1 MSQGIL
7 IFQAIVTI
15 ACIAFVLAAGIQK
28 SNRLSKL
35 MLIVA
40 FLCLIENAAYLM
52 EIQADSISAILLIM
66 KLRYI
71 GVAFIDTFFLL
82 FCIRYTQ
89 KDTQAPGRCHARS
102 GHSCHDQCMDQ
113 SVSFAFLPGHLLCD
127 RRQSDLSAQSLRTGH
142 LF

>member
-1 MSQGIL
+1 
-7 IFQAIVTI
+7 
-15 ACIAFVLAAGIQK
+15 
-28 SNRLSKL
+28 
-35 MLIVA
+35 
-40 FLCLIENAAYLM
+40 M

-82 FCIRYTQ
+82 FCMRYTHKKIPKHLVGVMLVVDILVMISAWTSQ
-89 KDTQAPGRCHARS
+89 Y
-102 GHSCHDQCMDQ
+102 HSL
-113 SVSFAFLPGHLLCD
+113 LPGHLLCD

>member
-82 FCIRYTQ
+82 FCMRYTH
-89 KDTQAPGRCHARS
+89 KKIPK
-102 GHSCHDQCMDQ
+102 
-113 SVSFAFLPGHLLCD
+113 HLVGVMLVVD
-127 RRQSDLSAQSLRTGH
+127 ILVMIIRFFTGT
-142 LF
+142 FIM

>member
-82 FCIRYTQ
+82 FCMRYTH
-89 KDTQAPGRCHARS
+89 KKIPK
-102 GHSCHDQCMDQ
+102 
-113 SVSFAFLPGHLLCD
+113 HLVGVMLVVD
-127 RRQSDLSAQSLRTGH
+127 ILVMISAWTSQYLSLIH
-142 LF
+142 I